1 MRRLIPLLLTVLA
14 LAACH
19 REQRPLVGI
28 SCARSASGGTN
39 LAKTYTNA
47 ITRAGGL
54 PVILPTVSDPA
65 VARDLLEQLDG
76 IVFSGGEDVNPS
88 RYGEEVWNETV
99 YVDSIRDNSDFLLA
113 EAALASGKPILAI
126 CRGHQMM
133 NVAMGG
139 SLIQDIP
146 TQVPD
151 SLRHGGGA
159 MHKIGVEK
167 DSFLYRLY
175 GQDSLEVNS
184 FHHQAVKDPAPGV
197 RVTARAPDGVIEA
210 YEAPGVIAVQF
221 HPEKMVEDDPFW
233 LPLFEAYVDRLK

>member
-1 MRRLIPLLLTVLA
+1 
-14 LAACH
+14 
-19 REQRPLVGI
+19 
-28 SCARSASGGTN
+28 
-39 LAKTYTNA
+39 
-47 ITRAGGL
+47 
-54 PVILPTVSDPA
+54 
-65 VARDLLEQLDG
+65 
-76 IVFSGGEDVNPS
+76 
-88 RYGEEVWNETV
+88 
-99 YVDSIRDNSDFLLA
+99 
-113 EAALASGKPILAI
+113 
-126 CRGHQMM
+126 MM

>member
-1 MRRLIPLLLTVLA
+1 MRRIIPLLLTVLA

-76 IVFSGGEDVNPS
+76 IVFSGGEDVDPS

>member
-1 MRRLIPLLLTVLA
+1 MIVPALDRYVRL
-14 LAACH
+14 H
-19 REQRPLVGI
+19 G
-28 SCARSASGGTN
+28 
-39 LAKTYTNA
+39 Y
-47 ITRAGGL
+47 
-54 PVILPTVSDPA
+54 
-65 VARDLLEQLDG
+65 
-76 IVFSGGEDVNPS
+76 GGEDVDPS

>member
-1 MRRLIPLLLTVLA
+1 MRRIIPLLLTVLA

-28 SCARSASGGTN
+28 SCARNASGGTT

-76 IVFSGGEDVNPS
+76 IVFSGGEDVDPS

>member
-1 MRRLIPLLLTVLA
+1 MRRLIPLLLTILV

-19 REQRPLVGI
+19 KEQRPLVGI

-65 VARDLLEQLDG
+65 VARDLLNRLDG
-76 IVFSGGEDVNPS
+76 IVFSGGEDVDPS
-88 RYGEEVWNETV
+88 RYGETVWNETV
-99 YVDSIRDNSDFLLA
+99 HVDSIRDNSDFLLA

-126 CRGHQMM
+126 CRGHQMV

-151 SLRHGGGA
+151 SLIHSGGA
-159 MHKIGVEK
+159 MHKIGVDK
-167 DSFLYRLY
+167 DSFLYQLY

-197 RVTARAPDGVIEA
+197 HVTARTRDGVIEA
-210 YEAPGVIAVQF
+210 YEAPGVLAFQF

>member
-1 MRRLIPLLLTVLA
+1 MRRIIPLLLTVLA

-76 IVFSGGEDVNPS
+76 IVFSGGEDVDPS

-151 SLRHGGGA
+151 SLRHSGGA